1 VIDPWSAL
9 QLSLLVALTATALVA
24 IFGSAIGYFLARKN
38 FPGKNL
44 VDAICTLPLVLPP
57 TVIGFYLLQLLGR
70 HGFVGHII
78 YDATGWSPLFTWQ
91 AAVIASAVVAAPL
104 MVKTSKAA
112 FESVDRSFENV
123 AYTLGKTRLQA
134 LFSVTLPL
142 SWKGLVAGVAL
153 TFGRALGEFGA
164 TLMIAGN
171 IPGKTQTMPLAVY
184 EATQTGDDGLAA
196 MLVLVMTVTSL
207 AVLMFIN
214 RMGARW

>member
-1 VIDPWSAL
+1 M
-9 QLSLLVALTATALVA
+9 
-24 IFGSAIGYFLARKN
+24 GYFLARTS
-38 FPGKNL
+38 FPGKNF
-44 VDAICTLPLVLPP
+44 VDAVCTLPLVLPP

-70 HGFVGHII
+70 RGLVGHVI

-134 LFSVTLPL
+134 LWSVTLPL
-142 SWKGLVAGVAL
+142 SWKGLIAGVAL

-184 EATQTGDDGLAA
+184 EAAQTGDDALAA

>member
-1 VIDPWSAL
+1 
-9 QLSLLVALTATALVA
+9 VAL
-24 IFGSAIGYFLARKN
+24 FGSAMGYFLARTS
-38 FPGKNL
+38 FPGKNF
-44 VDAICTLPLVLPP
+44 VDAVCTLPLVLPP

-70 HGFVGHII
+70 RGLVGHVI

-134 LFSVTLPL
+134 LWSVTLPL
-142 SWKGLVAGVAL
+142 SWKGLIAGVAL

-184 EATQTGDDGLAA
+184 EAAQTGDDALAA